1 MKRYALCLVLAFS
14 ITAAGT
20 AIAATQP
27 KPWQW
32 KPPKAA
38 TKLVA
43 AQPIAFDSYRLSS
56 ATCVGKSKG
65 IAGRYSRFL
74 CQVSYSTFTSPLL
87 IRVLPVGTGKL
98 CVVTAAD
105 GRSLPRD
112 AKTPVGLLVVPAR
125 VCP

>member
-1 MKRYALCLVLAFS
+1 MKLYALCLALVLMLS
-14 ITAAGT
+14 ITGTAVAGT
-20 AIAATQP
+20 TP
-27 KPWQW
+27 RPWQW
-32 KPPKAA
+32 KPAKAA
-38 TKLVA
+38 TKVVA

-56 ATCVGKSKG
+56 ATCVGKGKG

-87 IRVLPVGTGKL
+87 VRVLAIGTGKL